1 MAKFTPK
8 FSRQIKS
15 GQDLTQHIQEV
26 TDDLAKVITEGISFD
41 GGNSR
46 LFTTLVTSGQPFSLP
61 TPSIP
66 KFKIK
71 GAVPIFVDGGGV
83 ITSTSY
89 QQTNDSMLVT
99 IVYSGQSSYNTT
111 LLVVY
116 D

>member
-41 GGNSR
+41 SGNSR
-46 LFTTLVTSGQPFSLP
+46 LFSALVTSGQAITLP
-61 TPSIP
+61 TSNLPRLRV
-66 KFKIK
+66 K
-71 GAVPIFVDGGGV
+71 GAVPIFVESGGV
-83 ITSTSY
+83 IASTSY
-89 QQTNDSMLVT
+89 RQTADSIEITLVF
-99 IVYSGQSSYNTT
+99 SGAGSYNTVF
-111 LLVVY
+111 LCIY

>member
-15 GQDLTQHIQEV
+15 AQDLTQHIQEV

-46 LFTTLVTSGQPFSLP
+46 LFTTLATSGQPFSLP

-71 GAVPIFVDGGGV
+71 GAVPIFVQDGGV

-89 QQTNDSMLVT
+89 QQTSDSMLLT
-99 IVYSGQSSYNTT
+99 IVFSAQSSYTVT
-111 LLVVY
+111 CLVIY